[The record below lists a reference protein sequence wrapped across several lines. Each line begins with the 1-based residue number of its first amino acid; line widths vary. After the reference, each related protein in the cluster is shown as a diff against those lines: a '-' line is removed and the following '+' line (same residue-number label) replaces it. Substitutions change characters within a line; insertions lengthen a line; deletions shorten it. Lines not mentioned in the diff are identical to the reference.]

1 MSIVVNPIS
10 DLVIRN
16 AQNTA
21 VNLLNNFDDPFTT
34 GLVARFELFNTSLG
48 GGVTNVVLFDQPGAG
63 APLTVRNF
71 QNYVSRG
78 SYRNSIIH
86 RSVPGFIVQGGGFTV
101 DGLDKVLEQTPRS
114 GADAVEVIP
123 ADAPVRNEF
132 SAGRS
137 NLRGTIA
144 MAKVGNNPN
153 SATNQWFFNL
163 ANNSR
168 NLDNQN
174 GGFTVFGQV
183 RGRGDL
189 NVIDA
194 IARLP
199 IFGAA
204 NFFGQSAF
212 TDLPLSV
219 ADPRNPVLSGDENLV
234 RYRSITVSRVN
245 ELQFRVVNNSNPNLV
260 NATVRNNQLQLNY
273 RPTRTGIA
281 AITIRAT
288 NLLGDTIQ
296 DTFSVTVASR
306 RATARADYLVG
317 TNRNDAIRGL
327 AGNDQ
332 ILGLNGNDRLLGQA
346 GADRLVGGAG
356 NDFLQGGVGNDAIN
370 GGAGND
376 RIAGNAGRDR
386 ITTGGGRDTL
396 IIGRGEGLDVVTDF
410 ADRLDKIQLSGG
422 VSFGQL
428 TIRQQQSDTLIQV
441 GRTNLLTLENVNANL
456 VTQADFVA

>member
-1 MSIVVNPIS
+1 MSIVVKPIS

-63 APLTVRNF
+63 APLTVQNF

-78 SYRNSIIH
+78 AYRNSIIH
-86 RSVPGFIVQGGGFTV
+86 RSVPGFVVQGGGFTV
-101 DGLDKVLEQTPRS
+101 DGLDEVLEQTPRS
-114 GADAVEVIP
+114 GADAVDVISK
-123 ADAPVRNEF
+123 DAPVRNEF
-132 SAGRS
+132 SANRS

-153 SATNQWFFNL
+153 SATSEWFFNL

-194 IARLP
+194 IASLP
-199 IFGAA
+199 VFGATS
-204 NFFGQSAF
+204 FFGQSAF

-219 ADPRNPVLSGDENLV
+219 ANPSSPTLSGDENLV
-234 RYRSITVSRVN
+234 RYRNITVSRVN
-245 ELQFRVVNNSNPNLV
+245 ELQFRVVNNSNPKLV
-260 NATVRNNQLQLNY
+260 SAVVRNNQLRLNY
-273 RPTRTGIA
+273 RPERVGIA

-296 DTFSVTVASR
+296 DTFSVTVASK
-306 RATARADYLVG
+306 RATAGADYLVG
-317 TNRNDAIRGL
+317 TNRDNVIRGL

-332 ILGLNGNDRLLGQA
+332 ILGLNGSDRLLGQD
-346 GADRLVGGAG
+346 GADRLVGGTG
-356 NDFLQGGVGNDAIN
+356 NDFLQGGVGNDVIN

-376 RIAGNAGRDR
+376 RIAGNAGSDR
-386 ITTGGGRDTL
+386 IITGGGRDTIL
-396 IIGRGEGLDVVTDF
+396 IGRGEGLDVVTDF
-410 ADRLDKIQLSGG
+410 TDGLDKIQLTGPLL
-422 VSFGQL
+422 FGQL
-428 TIRQQQSDTLIQV
+428 TIRQQQNDTLIKV
-441 GRTNLLTLENVNANL
+441 GSTNLLTLENVNANL
-456 VTQADFVA
+456 VTQADFVS

>member
-10 DLVIRN
+10 DVVVRN
-16 AQNTA
+16 ARNTT
-21 VNLLNNFDDPFTT
+21 VNLLNNFDDPLTT
-34 GLVARFELFNTSLG
+34 GLVARFELFNTSLA

-71 QNYVSRG
+71 RNYVNRG
-78 SYRNSIIH
+78 AYRNSIIH
-86 RSVPGFIVQGGGFTV
+86 RSVPGFVIQGGGFTV
-101 DGLDKVLEQTPRS
+101 DGLGEVIEQTPAS
-114 GADAVEVIP
+114 GADAVDVIP
-123 ADAPVRNEF
+123 TDAPVRNEF

-153 SATNQWFFNL
+153 SATSQWFFNL

-183 RGRGDL
+183 LGRGDL

-194 IARLP
+194 IASLP
-199 IFGAA
+199 IFGAT

-219 ADPRNPVLSGDENLV
+219 ANPNRPTLSGDENLV
-234 RYRSITVSRVN
+234 RYRSITISQVN
-245 ELQFRVVNNSNPNLV
+245 ELRFRVVNNSNPNLV
-260 NATVRNNQLQLNY
+260 NAVIRNNQLRLNY
-273 RPTRTGIA
+273 RPERVGIA

-296 DTFSVTVASR
+296 DTFSVTVASKR
-306 RATARADYLVG
+306 PTAGADYLVG
-317 TNRNDAIRGL
+317 TNRNNLIRGL
-327 AGNDQ
+327 AGNDE
-332 ILGLNGNDRLLGQA
+332 ISGLNGSDRLLGQE
-346 GADRLVGGAG
+346 GADRLAGGTG
-356 NDFLQGGVGNDAIN
+356 NDFLQGGAGNDVIN

-386 ITTGGGRDTL
+386 IITGGGRDTIL
-396 IIGRGEGLDVVTDF
+396 IGRGEGLDVVTDF
-410 ADRLDKIQLSGG
+410 TDGFDKIQLTGPL
-422 VSFGQL
+422 SFGQL
-428 TIRQQQSDTLIQV
+428 TIRQQRNDTLIQV
-441 GRTNLLTLENVNANL
+441 GSTQLLTLENVNANL
-456 VTQADFVA
+456 LTQADFVS